1 MTGRG
6 ADDAAALK
14 DHESRFQRETFEQV
28 ESDGPNK
35 GPAKSVE
42 GWITFVMGIHEE
54 ATEEGWFDAILCL
67 SKLFFSLNFL
77 FFITLTYR
85 CSNIPDLYD
94 KFSDFG
100 EIKNMNLPLDRRT
113 GFVKGYA
120 LVEYEKKDE
129 AQVNSPSLCYR
140 VSTAADFVYCRKRLR
155 L

>member
-1 MTGRG
+1 
-6 ADDAAALK
+6 LK
-14 DHESRFQRETFEQV
+14 DHESRFQREKFEQV
-28 ESDGPNK
+28 ESDGSNK

-54 ATEEGWFDAILCL
+54 ATEEGESFLDTLN
-67 SKLFFSLNFL
+67 LFSRAVYKYLNKS
-77 FFITLTYR
+77 
-85 CSNIPDLYD
+85 CVSDLYD

-129 AQVNSPSLCYR
+129 AQ
-140 VSTAADFVYCRKRLR
+140 A
-155 L
+155 